1 MIFAKDQQNMSTVK
15 PSIPKGTR
23 DFSPV
28 VISKRNYLKAQ
39 LATVFESFG
48 FQPIETPSFERSE
61 RKTMKTKTTKTSLGS
76 NKSFWPLTNKDNWCF

>member
-1 MIFAKDQQNMSTVK
+1 MSSIK

-39 LATVFESFG
+39 LASVFEALDFS
-48 FQPIETPSFERSE
+48 P
-61 RKTMKTKTTKTSLGS
+61 
-76 NKSFWPLTNKDNWCF
+76 